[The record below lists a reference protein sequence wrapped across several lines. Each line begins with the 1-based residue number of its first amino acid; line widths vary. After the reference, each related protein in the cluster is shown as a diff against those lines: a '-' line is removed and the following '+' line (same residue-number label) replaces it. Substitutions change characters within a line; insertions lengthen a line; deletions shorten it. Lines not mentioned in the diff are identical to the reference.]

1 MDVRGGPWRRMS
13 TKELMLSNCGG
24 KKTLESPL
32 DSKEIKSVNLKGNQ
46 HWIFLGRTDPEA
58 EVPIHWPLDAKN
70 WLIGKDPDAGKD
82 WRQEEKGVTEDKM
95 VGWNHWLNGHK
106 FEQTRGGS
114 EGRGGLACCSP
125 CGCNKSVPLI
135 RWPKCWSFSFSI
147 SPSNEYSGLISFRMD
162 WLQSKGLSRIFSN
175 TTVQKHQF
183 FNSLVL
189 SFLYS
194 PTLTSIYDSCKNH
207 SLD

>member
-1 MDVRGGPWRRMS
+1 MFICLFDYKIKDIASLYVNIPTKVPRPTVSPVIHQFSLVAQSCPTLCDPMDCSRPGLPVHHQAPRACSDSCPSSQWYHLTIS
-13 TKELMLSNCGG
+13 SCC
-24 KKTLESPL
+24 PL
-32 DSKEIKSVNLKGNQ
+32 LLLPS
-46 HWIFLGRTDPEA
+46 IFPNIR
-58 EVPIHWPLDAKN
+58 V
-70 WLIGKDPDAGKD
+70 
-82 WRQEEKGVTEDKM
+82 
-95 VGWNHWLNGHK
+95 
-106 FEQTRGGS
+106 FS
-114 EGRGGLACCSP
+114 
-125 CGCNKSVPLI
+125 NKSVPLI

-194 PTLTSIYDSCKNH
+194 PTLRSIYDSWKNH
-207 SLD
+207 SLE